1 MTLCLLFSDHK
12 SELDMICICMNL
24 WGVAVLELDKIN
36 GSAILKKKLVHTCT
50 EIRFSYLRPRKSEK
64 ELIQKLYIDPEMV
77 SGYFFSNF
85 MS

>member
-36 GSAILKKKLVHTCT
+36 GSAILKKKISTYMHRNKIFLPSPK
-50 EIRFSYLRPRKSEK
+50 EI
-64 ELIQKLYIDPEMV
+64 
-77 SGYFFSNF
+77 
-85 MS
+85 